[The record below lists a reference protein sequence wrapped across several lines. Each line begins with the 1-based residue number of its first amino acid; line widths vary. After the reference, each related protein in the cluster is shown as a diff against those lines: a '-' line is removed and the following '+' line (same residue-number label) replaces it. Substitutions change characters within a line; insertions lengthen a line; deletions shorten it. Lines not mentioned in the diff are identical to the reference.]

1 MSLEQIT
8 TALTAEF
15 SGLSDIADVTRILF
29 RLGLS
34 TALGALLGY
43 ERESL
48 GKSAGIR
55 THALVALGAALFV
68 LASLESQSDQNAV
81 SRVIQGLVAGIG
93 FLGAGAIV
101 KGQPG
106 QEIRGLTT
114 AAGIWCTAAVGMTVA
129 LGHAPLA
136 IAVTLLALVVLRVLP
151 VATPDPPDKSEK
163 S

>member
-8 TALTAEF
+8 TALSAE
-15 SGLSDIADVTRILF
+15 LSSLTDAADVTRILF

-34 TALGALLGY
+34 AALGALLGY

-68 LASLESQSDQNAV
+68 LAPLESNSDQNAV

-106 QEIRGLTT
+106 EEIRGLTT

-129 LGHAPLA
+129 LGHAAIA
-136 IAVTLLALVVLRVLP
+136 IAVTVLTLVVLRVLP
-151 VATPDPPDKSEK
+151 VATPDPPPSKK
-163 S
+163 P